1 MEDLAKYASV
11 PVING
16 LTDFCH
22 PCQVLADLMTVSEH
36 KGALQGLKLCFVGDG
51 NNMANSLIVGCMKV
65 GMDVSIACPKGY
77 QPDPHVVALAETLPA
92 KLTITEDL
100 KLEAEAGNYQAAL
113 GVYEKLMRRWDK
125 HLTVLSIF
133 LIHDE
138 VDNVSEE
145 LENIG
150 AQLREENELLLPS
163 SIARLTYYLGHIR
176 DGDAFCVENIF

>member
-1 MEDLAKYASV
+1 MLKNIVIAVLVLCLAGICIFQGWYITDVFTDLE
-11 PVING
+11 N
-16 LTDFCH
+16 
-22 PCQVLADLMTVSEH
+22 
-36 KGALQGLKLCFVGDG
+36 
-51 NNMANSLIVGCMKV
+51 
-65 GMDVSIACPKGY
+65 
-77 QPDPHVVALAETLPA
+77 
-92 KLTITEDL
+92 ITEDL